1 MEMKMGMTFTI
12 KGKIHNCID
21 SFYIKLGQGK
31 DLLNLVFNPRF
42 DESAIVLNS
51 WDGTNWGQELRVDH
65 MCFSPGSDVKFTMVF
80 QGNQFQVTLPD
91 GYVISFPNRTSALRL
106 CKWSLRLLLSS

>member
-1 MEMKMGMTFTI
+1 MVGLNTNDRI
-12 KGKIHNCID
+12 
-21 SFYIKLGQGK
+21 FYIKLGQGK

-91 GYVISFPNRTSALRL
+91 GYVTSFPNRLGQEPLHYVSANGLYV
-106 CKWSLRLLLSS
+106 SSFQLD